1 MLSLF
6 LAAVLVAPPAAP
18 CTAATSIHSTVAEI
32 GSNLD
37 RFMGKCVTVAGP
49 FSGLAMFGGVEDM
62 YLTSRFAPDGNYDRA
77 AEKKGRLGLD
87 SPKSDLRGLKFDRIR
102 RIQVT
107 GTVDSCERRG
117 ANARAEMERQNSRR
131 NPAGD
136 ITIIMLTGYC
146 HYYPGAV
153 VTAVSWSFDP
163 STHYESWSGKAPGR
177 NSAISSR
184 WMKIG
189 RSPGNC
195 ARLRPSSWPRF
206 GPVTGAS

>member
-37 RFMGKCVTVAGP
+37 RFMGKCVTVSGP

-87 SPKSDLRGLKFDRIR
+87 SPKSDLRGLNSTEFAASRSLAR
-102 RIQVT
+102 S
-107 GTVDSCERRG
+107 TVANGAAPTRG
-117 ANARAEMERQNSRR
+117 
-131 NPAGD
+131 
-136 ITIIMLTGYC
+136 
-146 HYYPGAV
+146 
-153 VTAVSWSFDP
+153 
-163 STHYESWSGKAPGR
+163 
-177 NSAISSR
+177 
-184 WMKIG
+184 
-189 RSPGNC
+189 
-195 ARLRPSSWPRF
+195 PR
-206 GPVTGAS
+206 